1 MRMEKDIMW
10 YHSCA
15 SSLISAVQC
24 PGGPGWRLFR
34 TPGKLSRRCGR
45 VGSSR
50 RGRDS
55 RCVGACPTGRVCRQG
70 VSFEFILNDL
80 ALDRSRVTM
89 VGDSY
94 EEDVLGANRAG
105 LRAVWFNPRSDAE
118 HSGELRRTVHD
129 LRDLEPSLKA
139 WGPETNG

>member
-1 MRMEKDIMW
+1 
-10 YHSCA
+10 
-15 SSLISAVQC
+15 
-24 PGGPGWRLFR
+24 
-34 TPGKLSRRCGR
+34 
-45 VGSSR
+45 
-50 RGRDS
+50 
-55 RCVGACPTGRVCRQG
+55 
-70 VSFEFILNDL
+70 
-80 ALDRSRVTM
+80 M

-118 HSGELRRTVHD
+118 HSGELRRTVQD